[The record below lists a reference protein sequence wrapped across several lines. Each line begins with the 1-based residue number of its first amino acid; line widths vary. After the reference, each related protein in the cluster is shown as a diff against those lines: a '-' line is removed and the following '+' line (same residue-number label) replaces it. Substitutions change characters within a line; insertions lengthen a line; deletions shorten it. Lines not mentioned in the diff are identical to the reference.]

1 MSDISI
7 MKTVREQHWRGPV
20 VILALVALP
29 WSIQV
34 FDARDATFLFAWG
47 LVNTNPPIITPL
59 LDFLFIYTQGL
70 PEYILA
76 WPLSV
81 LAYIGTLG
89 SAVSGVVF
97 DPVLDVFRVV
107 SISRVVRS
115 DWHDACVQQVVVP
128 VERVVGTVSKHPNRL
143 PDGERVTR
151 DAHRC
156 FLWCLL
162 TLSELGCNW
171 YLLPGGDNCAAVAVV
186 VLVIGWIIAL

>member
-47 LVNTNPPIITPL
+47 LVNTNPPMVTPL

-97 DPVLDVFRVV
+97 DREDP
-107 SISRVVRS
+107 
-115 DWHDACVQQVVVP
+115 
-128 VERVVGTVSKHPNRL
+128 
-143 PDGERVTR
+143 RVTGG
-151 DAHRC
+151 
-156 FLWCLL
+156 LL
-162 TLSELGCNW
+162 IIMAIAQLRLAWGFSFQPYRTAWPIASGLC
-171 YLLPGGDNCAAVAVV
+171 
-186 VLVIGWIIAL
+186 VLIAWWFYWPRVRTHQDRSLFASDE